1 MLTWMVQ
8 YKQAKMFAHY
18 EIIGKYTVTEL
29 LFFVVHEY
37 YQRKEITICSFENE
51 TDMYRIVLNESV

>member
-1 MLTWMVQ
+1 
-8 YKQAKMFAHY
+8 MFTHY

-37 YQRKEITICSFENE
+37 YQRKEITICFFEDE
-51 TDMYRIVLNESV
+51 TDMCGIVLNESV